1 MLALHLRPAIAR
13 LLMILCCIGA
23 LCAPAMAQAQKK
35 AGAATATA
43 APDPNAKPTEPQAL
57 PIPWLVNCA
66 SVTGQMACEAEQTLT
81 IKKTGQVLLKVSV
94 RVPEKSENGA
104 MMIQLPHGMFLPDGV
119 TLAVDGKAA
128 KKEPIQTCDP
138 KGCYVGLPLDAALL
152 KDLESG
158 KALSVTFKDLKK
170 NDIKIPV
177 SLSGF
182 KEAYAKLM

>member
-1 MLALHLRPAIAR
+1 MLALPLRPAIAR
-13 LLMILCCIGA
+13 LLMISCCVGA

-35 AGAATATA
+35 AGAATAA
-43 APDPNAKPTEPQAL
+43 ASDKPAKASEPQAL
-57 PIPWLVNCA
+57 PIPWLVSCA
-66 SVTGQMACEAEQTLT
+66 SVTGTMACEAEQTLT
-81 IKKTGQVLLKVSV
+81 IKKTGQILLKVSV
-94 RVPEKSENGA
+94 RVPEKSEKGA
-104 MMIQLPHGMFLPDGV
+104 MMLQLPHGMFLPDGV
-119 TLAVDGKAA
+119 TLAIDGKAP

-138 KGCYVGLPLDAALL
+138 KGCYVGLPLDAAFL
-152 KDLESG
+152 KDMESG